1 MVRPLKPDPVPPA
14 HASPET
20 PRTLAQEKSDF
31 TAEGSPPPGQVA
43 GSAPVLPSDAE
54 AAAPP
59 VAPVAPATTV
69 PTGRRQ
75 PPSPAGPVRRSSKR
89 SPAAWRGHG

>member
-1 MVRPLKPDPVPPA
+1 MVRPLKPDPA
-14 HASPET
+14 ALAKASPEA

-43 GSAPVLPSDAE
+43 GVAPVLPSNDA

-59 VAPVAPATTV
+59 SAPATTT
-69 PTGRRQ
+69 PAGRRP

-89 SPAAWRGHG
+89 SPAPWRGNS